1 MLLQFCLHRRHD
13 REGEIEKK
21 KKEMVSKSRK
31 EDCNVNSTIPG
42 MAMGDERKCLN
53 RIRRDPKVNSK
64 TELWNGVTAGE
75 FAIIYRACKMARRRH
90 RLAAKADRSDVT
102 NVPSVD
108 DMVRDGVIPKVL
120 CEAKK

>member
-1 MLLQFCLHRRHD
+1 
-13 REGEIEKK
+13 
-21 KKEMVSKSRK
+21 MVSKSRK

-53 RIRRDPKVNSK
+53 RIRRDLKVNSK

-90 RLAAKADRSDVT
+90 RLAAKAEKTDA
-102 NVPSVD
+102 NVPSVE
-108 DMVRDGVIPKVL
+108 DMIRDGVIP
-120 CEAKK
+120 EALQSKNSCKKHEKN